1 MTETV
6 VKKTSFVWI
15 HLINPTFREL
25 AEVSI
30 RFDLPNGLVNDC
42 LEPEHLPKLER
53 IGKISFIIARIYDNR
68 SPEAADTIR
77 KLTNKMAIFF
87 GQRFL
92 ITIQRGDHEYMRI
105 LRNKWRVKKEKKNML
120 FHIINDIFIITLQ
133 SLGEPIFS
141 ATEAV
146 EAYEEDIFKGRNQE
160 VIIQE
165 MYLLR
170 RKGVV
175 YKKILFMTKDIF
187 SKINYNYPQCSSI
200 FQDNYDKVIELNY
213 YAEQL
218 VTDANDLLSI
228 HLALASHRTNEVMR
242 VLTILSAFFLPLT
255 FLVGVYGMNFKYMP
269 ELNSE
274 YGYAFFWGLTITM
287 ILTIFLVFKRQGWL
301 NR

>member
-1 MTETV
+1 MTDTV
-6 VKKTSFVWI
+6 VKKVSCTWI
-15 HLINPTFREL
+15 HLIDPTFREL

-30 RFDLPNGLVNDC
+30 QFDLPSGLVNDC

-53 IGKISFIIARIYDNR
+53 IGKVSFIIARAYDDR
-68 SPEAADTIR
+68 SPENADTIR
-77 KLTNKMAIFF
+77 KLTNKVAIFL
-87 GQRFL
+87 GRDFL
-92 ITIQRGDHEYMRI
+92 ITIQRSDHEYMRV
-105 LRNKWRVKKEKKNML
+105 LRNKWRVKKEDRNMS
-120 FHIINDIFIITLQ
+120 FKIINDIFTAVLQ
-133 SLGEPIFS
+133 SFDEPIS
-141 ATEAV
+141 YTTEAV

-160 VIIQE
+160 AIIQA

-187 SKINYNYPQCSSI
+187 SKINYNYPQRSSI
-200 FQDNYDKVIELNY
+200 YQDNNDKTIELNY

-255 FLVGVYGMNFKYMP
+255 FLVGVYGMNFQYMP
-269 ELNSE
+269 ELNSV
-274 YGYAFFWGLTITM
+274 YGYPFFWGFAIAIVLV
-287 ILTIFLVFKRQGWL
+287 IFLVFKRQGWL